1 MTLKETVVVEG
12 RDDESAVLAAVS
24 ANVITTH
31 GYGIRPETLELIKT
45 AYETWFITATQM
57 ECHLSH
63 MD

>member
-31 GYGIRPETLELIKT
+31 GYGIRPEKLELIKP
-45 AYETWFITATQM
+45 AYDSCGIVYSRTRTTR
-57 ECHLSH
+57 
-63 MD
+63 DGR